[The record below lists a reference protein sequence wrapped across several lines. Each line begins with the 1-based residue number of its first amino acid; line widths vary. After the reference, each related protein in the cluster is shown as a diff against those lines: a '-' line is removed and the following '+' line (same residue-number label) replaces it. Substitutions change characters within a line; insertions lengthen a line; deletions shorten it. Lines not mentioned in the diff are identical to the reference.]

1 MVIERTPYSD
11 ARQAYLDGMSL
22 ERLRLRLRFH
32 LSEGELRDVAPEE
45 FVEEPQPDG
54 NIGGY

>member
-1 MVIERTPYSD
+1 MAIERTPYSE
-11 ARQAYLDGMSL
+11 ARQAYLAGMSL
-22 ERLRLRLRFH
+22 ERLRRRFH

-45 FVEEPQPDG
+45 FAEDPQPEG

>member
-1 MVIERTPYSD
+1 MDTKPAPFAE
-11 ARQAYLDGMSL
+11 ARRAYENGMSL
-22 ERLRLRLRFH
+22 ERLRRRFH

-45 FVEEPQPDG
+45 FIEDPQPEG

>member
-1 MVIERTPYSD
+1 MDIKPAPFAE
-11 ARQAYLDGMSL
+11 ARRAYENGMSL
-22 ERLRLRLRFH
+22 ERLRLRFH
-32 LSEGELRDVAPEE
+32 LSEGELRDLAPEE